1 MGTEAGAVERV
12 VRFRA
17 VHAETASVVVEGGE
31 VFDARRE
38 GDWWTSTVRGPA
50 GRHYWITLDGGAPL
64 IDAHCADLEVTPE
77 GPRSVLRG
85 PWPTRPRATPSAEP
99 PVVYE
104 LHVKGF
110 GGSYLGCIEHLD
122 HVVSTGANVIELMPV
137 HSFDDRDN
145 HWGYMPIV
153 WGAVHRG
160 YAGDPSRAAEEL
172 AELVQAAH
180 ERGLHVWLDVVFNH
194 TAEHHPPTLLE
205 GLRHLDPGVYRADTT
220 GRLTNDSGC
229 GNDIDPGHP
238 WVREL
243 VMEALQRM
251 VDLGIDGFRFD
262 LASLLTRDGGGLVTR
277 ITEWAEQ
284 QGVVCVAEPW
294 DMGAYQLGRGWPWPD
309 WLQWNDRFR
318 DDVRG
323 FLRGEPGLVR
333 AVRMRVQGSPDLL
346 GPDGALRSLN
356 FVTAHDGLTMHDLTL
371 MDHDRHHAWGCGPG
385 LRLQQLKNYFSLLLL
400 SAGTPMWVMGDEFA
414 RTQGGHDNPYDIDGP
429 LTRVDWQ
436 RREEWAELTGFVRQ
450 LTALRRGRSLT
461 GFRFHG
467 VDQDVDDGWNSHSL
481 AWCVDDLY
489 VMVNAWW
496 QPLRFGLHEPGEWQR
511 VLCTAEPDGLVVAP
525 RSVVVF
531 ERRGVGTATG

>member
-17 VHAETASVVVEGGE
+17 VHAETASVVVKGGE
-31 VFDARRE
+31 VFDARRD

-50 GRHYWITLDGGAPL
+50 GCHYWITLDGGAPL
-64 IDAHCADLEVTPE
+64 IDAHCADLELTPE

-145 HWGYMPIV
+145 YWGYMPIV

-238 WVREL
+238 W
-243 VMEALQRM
+243 ATTC
-251 VDLGIDGFRFD
+251 
-262 LASLLTRDGGGLVTR
+262 ASTTSAPHPPRSSASV
-277 ITEWAEQ
+277 
-284 QGVVCVAEPW
+284 
-294 DMGAYQLGRGWPWPD
+294 
-309 WLQWNDRFR
+309 
-318 DDVRG
+318 
-323 FLRGEPGLVR
+323 
-333 AVRMRVQGSPDLL
+333 GS
-346 GPDGALRSLN
+346 
-356 FVTAHDGLTMHDLTL
+356 
-371 MDHDRHHAWGCGPG
+371 
-385 LRLQQLKNYFSLLLL
+385 
-400 SAGTPMWVMGDEFA
+400 
-414 RTQGGHDNPYDIDGP
+414 
-429 LTRVDWQ
+429 
-436 RREEWAELTGFVRQ
+436 
-450 LTALRRGRSLT
+450 
-461 GFRFHG
+461 
-467 VDQDVDDGWNSHSL
+467 
-481 AWCVDDLY
+481 CVDHGADCSPQSTPSTSG
-489 VMVNAWW
+489 VSTGVRRRA
-496 QPLRFGLHEPGEWQR
+496 R
-511 VLCTAEPDGLVVAP
+511 
-525 RSVVVF
+525 RSTTTTW
-531 ERRGVGTATG
+531 RSRS